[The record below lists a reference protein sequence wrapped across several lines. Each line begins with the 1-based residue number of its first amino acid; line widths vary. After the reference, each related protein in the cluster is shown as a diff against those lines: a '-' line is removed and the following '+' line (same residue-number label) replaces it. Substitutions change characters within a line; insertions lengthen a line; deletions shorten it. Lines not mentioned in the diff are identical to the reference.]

1 MIPVLITV
9 IKNKL
14 LNFISIIKNNFHT
27 IAVTIIMMLTAFL
40 FIQHNK
46 LKVTRDTLD
55 KVQSN
60 YEFYMNRTSD
70 MEQQNKVLQL
80 TINDYKETK
89 DSLINEVKATQ
100 KKLKIKE
107 KELRQTQLQKQ
118 EIKHDTTVVVKSND
132 FELEIKPNSLTSIII
147 NKKDSLLTH
156 TLSIKNTQ
164 TLYVT
169 NKRVYRNKYKNWF
182 IRLLHF
188 DFKKKN
194 NIEYHIHNS
203 NDLIEITDSRMIELN
218 K

>member
-1 MIPVLITV
+1 MIPILIAV
-9 IKNKL
+9 KSKL
-14 LNFISIIKNNFHT
+14 LNLINILKTNFHT

-46 LKVTRDTLD
+46 LKATRDTLD
-55 KVQSN
+55 RVQSN
-60 YEFYMNRTSD
+60 YEYYMNKSSD
-70 MEQQNKVLQL
+70 VEQQNRVLQL

-100 KKLKIKE
+100 KKLSIKE

-132 FELEIKPNSLTSIII
+132 FILEIKPNSLTSIII

-156 TLSIKNTQ
+156 ELSIKNTQ

-188 DFKKKN
+188 DWKKKD
-194 NIEYHIHNS
+194 NIEYQIHNS
-203 NDLIEITDSRMIELN
+203 NDLIQITDSRMIEL

>member
-14 LNFISIIKNNFHT
+14 LNFINILKTNFHT

-46 LKVTRDTLD
+46 LKVTRNTLD

-60 YEFYMNRTSD
+60 YEYYMNKSSNV
-70 MEQQNKVLQL
+70 EQLNKVLQL
-80 TINDYKETK
+80 TIDDYKETK
-89 DSLINEVKATQ
+89 DSLINEVKTTQ
-100 KKLKIKE
+100 KKLQIKE
-107 KELRQTQLQKQ
+107 KELKQTQLQKQ
-118 EIKHDTTVVVKSND
+118 EIKHDTTIVIKSDD

-156 TLSIKNTQ
+156 ELSIKNTQ

-188 DFKKKN
+188 DWKKKD
-194 NIEYHIHNS
+194 NIEYQIHNS
-203 NDLIEITDSRMIELN
+203 NDLIEITDSRMIEL